1 MSGEL
6 IKQQIKEIEKY
17 KIDPSEFIIAVDEAK
32 EHVQTRFDVRKKD
45 PTIWNGYT
53 DEYYNLTIKFYD
65 IVRKRLV
72 AVSPAQQQRRASMTV
87 DEWKQFL
94 FLFFHE
100 R

>member
-6 IKQQIKEIEKY
+6 IKQQLKQIEKY
-17 KIDPSEFIIAVDEAK
+17 KIDPSKFIIAVDEAK
-32 EHVQTRFDVRKKD
+32 EHVQTRFDIRKKD
-45 PTIWNGYT
+45 PLIWNGYT

-65 IVRKRLV
+65 IVRERLV
-72 AVSPAQQQRRASMTV
+72 AVRPSQQQQRASMTV

-94 FLFFHE
+94 LLFFHV